1 MSNTEASTCG
11 PCRAR
16 RGRTRRD
23 NPFLDIH
30 AQTTDSR
37 YAAISFGSIY
47 MVMIRFLQAVNWSV
61 LRDITVNYL
70 ESYYLSIVFYLERMM
85 PFLSQFDQMSLE
97 QRAQLRSTS
106 EVYSEWVS
114 KSTSDPRGAGM
125 PSRLYDESH
134 VLQSFLS
141 FRNEANLLSIAYQ
154 YFDSLHSYTCSHT
167 ALRLHLF
174 FQVLDR
180 SASPQGV

>member
-1 MSNTEASTCG
+1 MWTLQGA
-11 PCRAR
+11 AR
-16 RGRTRRD
+16 PNKEGQS
-23 NPFLDIH
+23 FFGH
-30 AQTTDSR
+30 TTDSR
-37 YAAISFGSIY
+37 YAAISFEPIY
-47 MVMIRFLQAVNWSV
+47 MVTIRFLQVVNWSTSRYHSKLSGV
-61 LRDITVNYL
+61 LL
-70 ESYYLSIVFYLERMM
+70 PIVFYLERMM